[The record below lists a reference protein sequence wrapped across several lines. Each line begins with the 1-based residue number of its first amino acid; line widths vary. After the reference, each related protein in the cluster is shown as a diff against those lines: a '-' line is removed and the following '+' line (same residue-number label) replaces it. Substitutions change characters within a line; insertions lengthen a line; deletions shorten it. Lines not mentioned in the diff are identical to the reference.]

1 MEKNYVFLVYHGKVN
16 SLRNSLKKTI
26 SFHCSEG
33 KGLISSDVGVY
44 DKAIR
49 IEDTYCKESHSGCV
63 VDHTKHMPPGE
74 RIFSEYEVF
83 LS

>member
-1 MEKNYVFLVYHGKVN
+1 MVN

-44 DKAIR
+44 DKAIC
-49 IEDTYCKESHSGCV
+49 IEDTYCKEPHSDCV

-74 RIFSEYEVF
+74 RIF
-83 LS
+83 